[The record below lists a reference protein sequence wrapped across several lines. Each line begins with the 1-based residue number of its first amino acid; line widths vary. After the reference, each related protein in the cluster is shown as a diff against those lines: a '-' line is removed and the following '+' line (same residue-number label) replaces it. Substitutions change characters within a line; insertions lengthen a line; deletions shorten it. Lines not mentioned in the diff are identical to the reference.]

1 MGLREMKRAKVL
13 TLKDIK
19 RIVDYI
25 DAFDRHAERNR
36 AMVLLCYYLGL
47 RVCELAAL
55 TFDNCFNKYGE
66 VNDVIYLTAE
76 QTKGNGGRR
85 VFVSKKAKKTL
96 NRYFKSVLSVKQSEY
111 LFETQKSKRFNTNA
125 LTQLLKQIYVRV
137 GIVGASS
144 HSMRRTYIT
153 RLASDG
159 VSVKVIADLVGH
171 KHLNTTQRY
180 IETSDDMLKNAVE
193 LL

>member
-1 MGLREMKRAKVL
+1 MKRAKVL
-13 TLKDIK
+13 TPKDIK

-76 QTKGNGGRR
+76 QTKGSEGRR
-85 VFVSKKAKKTL
+85 VFVSKKAKQTL
-96 NRYFKSVLSVKQSEY
+96 NRYFKSVLSVKQSKY

-159 VSVKVIADLVGH
+159 VA
-171 KHLNTTQRY
+171 
-180 IETSDDMLKNAVE
+180 
-193 LL
+193 

>member
-1 MGLREMKRAKVL
+1 MKRAKVL
-13 TLKDIK
+13 TPKDIK

-36 AMVLLCYYLGL
+36 AIVLLCYYLGL

-76 QTKGNGGRR
+76 QTKGSEGRR
-85 VFVSKKAKKTL
+85 VFVSKKAKQTL
-96 NRYFKSVLSVKQSEY
+96 NRYFKSVLSVKQSKY

>member
-1 MGLREMKRAKVL
+1 MKQAKVL
-13 TLKDIK
+13 AEKDVK
-19 RIVDYI
+19 KVVEYI

-55 TFDNCFNKYGE
+55 RVEDCFNEQGE
-66 VNDVIYLTAE
+66 VNEVVYLTHR
-76 QTKGNGGRR
+76 QTKGNKGRR
-85 VFVSKKAKKTL
+85 VFLNKKARQVL
-96 NRYFKSVLSVKQSEY
+96 IRYRRSTVSVLQRGY
-111 LFETQKSKRFNTNA
+111 LFKTQKSKRFNTNA
-125 LTQLLKQIYVRV
+125 LTQLLKRLYERV

-153 RLASDG
+153 KLASCG
-159 VSVKVIADLVGH
+159 VSVKVIAELVGH
-171 KHLNTTQRY
+171 RNIATTQRY
-180 IETSDDMLKNAVE
+180 IDVNDEMLTKAVE